1 MNAKFMLWKRAVR
14 VVLFGLLLNVV
25 GMTKGYSNYDFSARC
40 ATGQTLYFRI
50 TAEQSAELTYPRY
63 GEQYYSAWEGYTKPS
78 GEIILPETVM
88 DYGRQYTVKSIG
100 ERAFVECTGLTGIT
114 IPNSVITIG
123 DEAFGGC
130 TGLTGN
136 LIIPN
141 SVTTIGDGAFAG
153 CTGLTGS
160 LNIPGSV
167 TSIGERA
174 FSGCAGFTSL
184 IIPTSVTT
192 INNHTFFYCTGF
204 TGNLVIP
211 ATVTSIGESA
221 FEGCSGF
228 TGDLVIPNSITSIG
242 NNAFSYCTGLTG
254 SLTIPNSVSSMG
266 SAFMGCVFNGLY
278 IDAPN
283 IPDSFMR
290 DYCREITGNLH
301 FGNSV
306 ITIGEKAF
314 EECTGLTGLTFS
326 NSVTTIGERA
336 FFGCTGFTGELTIG
350 NAVTT
355 IGESA
360 FERCSGFSGSLSIPN
375 SVTTIGP
382 HVFYDCTGITGSL
395 TIPNSVT
402 SLGDLAFYNCSFNGL
417 DINTSTITAIAF
429 YGCDFTGSL
438 TIGDSVNFIEGGLAH
453 KSFTGDLVIPNSV
466 TTIGEGAFE
475 NCSFDGSLTIPNSVT
490 SIGRYAFAGCSFNG
504 LNIDVSIIPN
514 ELFRNCESI
523 TGSLVIGNS
532 VITIGEYAFDRCS
545 NLTGSLTIPNTVTSI
560 GDGAFRNCSG
570 FTGSLTI
577 PNSVTEIGSEAFSGC
592 NGFTDL
598 TIGTSVT
605 SIGEGAFRNS
615 NGFTGSLIIPNS
627 MITIGDYAFMYCTG
641 FSGDLTIGNS
651 VTSIGNYAF
660 AMCSDFTGNLTLGN
674 SVDSIGNYAFW
685 YCSGFTGDLNIPNSI
700 TSIGKA
706 AFAQCNGFTGNLTL
720 GNALTSIGENAFEEC
735 NGFTGNL
742 VIPNSVSTI
751 GKYAFL
757 SCSGF
762 NGTLTLPD
770 SLLEIGEAVFSGCS
784 GFTGSLTIP
793 DSVTSIGSGAFSGCS
808 SFTGDLVIPN
818 SVSTIGES
826 AFYGCN
832 GFTGSLTIPNS
843 VTQIEGWTFWDC
855 TGFSGDLVIP
865 NSVTRIWTAAFSGC
879 IGLNGTLTLP
889 NSLTEIGER
898 PFSGCS
904 FNGLNI
910 DLTNIPSISNNIG
923 GNYSGT
929 LTLGNSVITIEE
941 SAFDG
946 CSGFTGDLIIP
957 NSVTTIGNFAFRNC
971 TGFSGNLT
979 IGNSVTS
986 IGISAFNSCNGFR
999 GNLSI
1004 GNSVATIGNLAFYN
1018 CSGLT
1023 GDLVIPN
1030 SVTTMGGYVFGE
1042 CSGFTGHLYISNA
1055 LTSIYYDTFFN
1066 CSGLTGDLV
1075 IPNSV
1080 TLIGESAFK
1089 GCSGFTGELIIP
1101 NSVTTIDQYA
1111 FQNCSGFTGGLT
1123 IGNSVT
1129 IIGKYAFDGCSG
1141 FTGDLALPN
1150 SLTKIGHRAFQG
1162 CTALTGTLTIPENV
1176 TWIGMGCFVNSGF
1189 TKVNFN
1195 AINCTNMGCDDSS
1208 GDCYFVLWQ
1217 NSNLQEIIIG
1227 ENVTQI
1233 PDYAFG
1239 SQTSQFC
1246 RLTFLGNRVTRI
1258 GAQAFIHDQS
1268 DDCGL
1273 IGDLVIPSSVTEIGD
1288 WAFYGCYGITSIHSY
1303 GAVPPTTGNDAL
1315 YEIDYSIPVYV
1326 PLCSEEDYR
1335 GANQWSN
1342 FTNYWAVLPCP
1353 HTFTGNGAD
1362 NLWSNP
1368 DNWHTQPNDDNDIII
1383 NAICEMDENV
1393 EASRIVINS
1402 KAKLVIKSGYT
1413 LDINGNENRAEGEI
1427 VNLGSAQNLII
1438 EDGGQLFYDKDGLQA
1453 TVKKT
1458 ILPYNNETDGWNL
1471 MTYPMI
1477 GNGKVASQKN
1487 LLSGQYDLYYYD
1499 EPTLFW
1505 NNYKQNK
1512 LVDGTSSIAVFPFYT
1527 YYNYSISEN
1536 LFLARELAD
1545 IGLSTEPLGALCW
1558 YATNSTGYEQSNI
1571 SIWMANVSDDA
1582 LTESSHLTNDM
1593 TLVYFGNMTPEQG
1606 WNEFVFNENNFAWDG
1621 TSNVLICVQRN
1632 NGEWNNPVNWQSHET
1647 DFAAMSYDFNDN
1659 SAYDMVNQTY
1669 SMSNSSIRPNI
1680 VFEPVGQIG
1689 DCFTSLKAGK
1699 GYLYA
1704 NDCVIP
1710 ATETQVGNSSGTQNY
1725 FPFYTYYEN
1734 SISECLFRAEE
1745 LENAG
1750 VAKAPMTSLS
1760 WYATNR
1766 TGYLQSNISIWM
1778 ANVSENAL
1786 SGMSHNPSN
1795 MTLVYTGAMTPEI
1808 GWNEFVFNE
1817 DSFAWDEIS
1826 NVLVCIQRNNGEWNN
1841 PIKWQSHNCGFVGM
1855 SYLYQDNTPYD
1866 VMNETYSMNTSTSRP
1881 TTIFKTSGQEGEP
1894 ITISF
1899 KGQLQRGTAQVTI
1912 PLSYTES
1919 IDYPGYNLVGN
1930 PFVHNVTS
1938 YASENVADG
1947 CFRLNETQDDII
1959 VSEISEAHP
1968 LKPAEGFFVKATG
1981 ENASIT
1987 FNPQAKAKAS
1997 QSNSIRLEIMENGH
2011 LVDRLIV
2018 KKEGEPLEKLSLKPQ
2033 RTKLF
2038 ANKEDKEM
2046 AIVSVDANEQAISF
2060 KATHDGTYTL
2070 TVNADKNEGECLHLI
2085 DNLTGEDIDL
2095 LAALRQ
2101 AQGPASYTF
2110 EAKTTDDANRF
2121 KLVFSVGGDANVDDD
2136 RK

>member
-1 MNAKFMLWKRAVR
+1 MNAKYMLWKRAVR

-25 GMTKGYSNYDFSARC
+25 GMTKGYAYDFQVGDIYYSINSDGVTVRVAGYSSS
-40 ATGQTLYFRI
+40 TQTL
-50 TAEQSAELTYPRY
+50 TP
-63 GEQYYSAWEGYTKPS
+63 
-78 GEIILPETVM
+78 
-88 DYGRQYTVKSIG
+88 
-100 ERAFVECTGLTGIT
+100 T
-114 IPNSVITIG
+114 IPESVIHDYFNYPVTAIG
-123 DEAFGGC
+123 ANAFQYRDDLVGE
-130 TGLTGN
+130 LV
-136 LIIPN
+136 LPN
-141 SVTTIGDGAFAG
+141 SI
-153 CTGLTGS
+153 
-160 LNIPGSV
+160 
-167 TSIGERA
+167 TSIGDYA
-174 FSGCAGFTSL
+174 FSFCS
-184 IIPTSVTT
+184 
-192 INNHTFFYCTGF
+192 GF
-204 TGNLVIP
+204 TGELILPNSLV
-211 ATVTSIGESA
+211 TIGEHA
-221 FEGCSGF
+221 FEDCGGF
-228 TGDLVIPNSITSIG
+228 TGDLVIPNHVTTIG
-242 NNAFSYCTGLTG
+242 KYAFYHSCGFNG
-254 SLTIPNSVSSMG
+254 SLTI
-266 SAFMGCVFNGLY
+266 
-278 IDAPN
+278 
-283 IPDSFMR
+283 
-290 DYCREITGNLH
+290 
-301 FGNSV
+301 GNSV
-306 ITIGEKAF
+306 IE
-314 EECTGLTGLTFS
+314 
-326 NSVTTIGERA
+326 
-336 FFGCTGFTGELTIG
+336 
-350 NAVTT
+350 

-360 FERCSGFSGSLSIPN
+360 FR
-375 SVTTIGP
+375 
-382 HVFYDCTGITGSL
+382 DC
-395 TIPNSVT
+395 
-402 SLGDLAFYNCSFNGL
+402 NG
-417 DINTSTITAIAF
+417 
-429 YGCDFTGSL
+429 FTGSL
-438 TIGDSVNFIEGGLAH
+438 TIGNAVNMIGNSAFYRCSGFTGNLVIPNNVTEIGSNAFSNCTGFDGNLTIGNAITTIGEQVFYGCSGFTGSLVIPNSVTDIAFRAFYGCSGFTGSLIIPNSVTQLGQNAFGNCSGFTGSLTIGNSMTSMSSNVFSGSHFNGLNIDMTVIPENFHSGCDFTGTLNLGNSVTTIGVAAFRDTG
-453 KSFTGDLVIPNSV
+453 FTGDLVIPNSV
-466 TTIGEGAFE
+466 TTIGEQAFYG
-475 NCSFDGSLTIPNSVT
+475 CSGFDGSLTISNSVTTIEKHVFYECNNFTGNLVIPNSVT
-490 SIGRYAFAGCSFNG
+490 SIGNYAFYSCRGFSGN
-504 LNIDVSIIPN
+504 LVIPN
-514 ELFRNCESI
+514 
-523 TGSLVIGNS
+523 S
-532 VITIGEYAFDRCS
+532 VTTIGDYAFS
-545 NLTGSLTIPNTVTSI
+545 G
-560 GDGAFRNCSG
+560 CSG

-577 PNSVTEIGSEAFSGC
+577 PNSVTLIGNNGYPAFAGC
-592 NGFTDL
+592 HFNGLDIDMIDIPRNSFSSCNLTGNISIGNSVT
-598 TIGTSVT
+598 TIG
-605 SIGEGAFRNS
+605 EQAFYGRD
-615 NGFTGSLIIPNS
+615 GLTGDLVIPNS
-627 MITIGDYAFMYCTG
+627 VITIGRAAFFQCTG
-641 FSGDLTIGNS
+641 FNGSLTIGNS
-651 VTSIGNYAF
+651 VTMIDFEAF
-660 AMCSDFTGNLTLGN
+660 YN
-674 SVDSIGNYAFW
+674 
-685 YCSGFTGDLNIPNSI
+685 
-700 TSIGKA
+700 
-706 AFAQCNGFTGNLTL
+706 CNGFTGNLI
-720 GNALTSIGENAFEEC
+720 IGDAVDDIGYGAF
-735 NGFTGNL
+735 
-742 VIPNSVSTI
+742 
-751 GKYAFL
+751 AD
-757 SCSGF
+757 CSG
-762 NGTLTLPD
+762 
-770 SLLEIGEAVFSGCS
+770 
-784 GFTGSLTIP
+784 
-793 DSVTSIGSGAFSGCS
+793 
-808 SFTGDLVIPN
+808 FTGDLVIPN
-818 SVSTIGES
+818 SVTYIGEYAFYHCTGFNGSLTIGNS
-826 AFYGCN
+826 VLTIDNNAFYGCDGFTGNLVIPDAVTTIGDWAFDSCSGFN
-832 GFTGSLTIPNS
+832 GSLTIGNSVSSIGHEAFRSCSGFTGDLTIGNSVASINKWLFNGCNGFRGNLTIGNSAGSPVTIIGEEAFRDKSFTGSL
-843 VTQIEGWTFWDC
+843 
-855 TGFSGDLVIP
+855 
-865 NSVTRIWTAAFSGC
+865 
-879 IGLNGTLTLP
+879 
-889 NSLTEIGER
+889 
-898 PFSGCS
+898 
-904 FNGLNI
+904 
-910 DLTNIPSISNNIG
+910 SI
-923 GNYSGT
+923 
-929 LTLGNSVITIEE
+929 GNSVITIEE

-957 NSVTTIGNFAFRNC
+957 NSVTTIGDFAFRNC

-1030 SVTTMGGYVFGE
+1030 SVTTMGGYVFGG

-1080 TLIGESAFK
+1080 TVIGESAFK

-1111 FQNCSGFTGGLT
+1111 FQNCIGFTGGLT

-1129 IIGKYAFDGCSG
+1129 TIGKYAFDGCSG

-1208 GDCYFVLWQ
+1208 NDCYFVFWQ

-1239 SQTSQFC
+1239 ARTSQNC

-1258 GAQAFIHDQS
+1258 GTQAFIHDES

-1786 SGMSHNPSN
+1786 SGMSHNPSS